1 MGHLLGQIAFL
12 VDKHMG
18 AVQRKMN
25 LRIISGWR
33 TLSRDAA
40 NVLLGVPSIRLL
52 ALERKEIWVE
62 QEEYR
67 RRQGHLPEEERN
79 TIREQA
85 RETLFERWQEEWDS
99 SKDGR
104 WTHNF
109 RIRSTGSSSSLF
121 SFLSLATNAPVS
133 RFYSSRPFVKLQ
145 NSMYAHGMRMM
156 MVKFLVFPFIA

>member
-1 MGHLLGQIAFL
+1 
-12 VDKHMG
+12 MG

-40 NVLLGVPSIRLL
+40 NVLSGVPPIRLL

-79 TIREQA
+79 IIRGKQK
-85 RETLFERWQEEWDS
+85 R
-99 SKDGR
+99 
-104 WTHNF
+104 
-109 RIRSTGSSSSLF
+109 
-121 SFLSLATNAPVS
+121 
-133 RFYSSRPFVKLQ
+133 RF
-145 NSMYAHGMRMM
+145 
-156 MVKFLVFPFIA
+156 

>member
-1 MGHLLGQIAFL
+1 MGAIWADCISAHL

-18 AVQRKMN
+18 AVHRKMN

-40 NVLLGVPSIRLL
+40 KILSEVPPIRLL
-52 ALERKEIWVE
+52 ALERKEIWAE

-79 TIREQA
+79 TILGKA
-85 RETLFERWQEEWDS
+85 RDTLFKRWQEKWDS

-104 WTHNF
+104 WTHKLIPWIKEWVLREHGSVEYCLTQGLSGHGCF
-109 RIRSTGSSSSLF
+109 EGYLVTRGHRS
-121 SFLSLATNAPVS
+121 
-133 RFYSSRPFVKLQ
+133 
-145 NSMYAHGMRMM
+145 
-156 MVKFLVFPFIA
+156 